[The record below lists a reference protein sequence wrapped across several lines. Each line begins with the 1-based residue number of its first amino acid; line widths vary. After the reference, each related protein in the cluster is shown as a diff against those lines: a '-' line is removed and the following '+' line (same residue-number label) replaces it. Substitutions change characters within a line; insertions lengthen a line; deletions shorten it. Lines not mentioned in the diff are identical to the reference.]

1 MAEFDETVIV
11 MNNVSTK
18 KTKTVAT
25 NVTNTALTNCHSKK
39 VREYCILHRGLLA
52 IMLLLIITIV
62 FYHCVKHKGII

>member
-18 KTKTVAT
+18 KTKTAAT

-39 VREYCILHRGLLA
+39 VREYCILHTGLLA
-52 IMLLLIITIV
+52 IC
-62 FYHCVKHKGII
+62 YY